1 MKTLRQILY
10 NMVHPKIGAIWQLH
24 RVSDEVSENEEMRR
38 YEIMP
43 KKLTDLI
50 EAALHKEYHFIS
62 VDQYFAMM
70 QKERYDKKF
79 IVVTLDDG
87 YADNCEIAYP
97 IFKKYNIPF
106 CIFVTKNYVQQGQKP
121 YRYLTLEQIQKL
133 NNEPLCTFG
142 SHTISHPSLHT
153 LTQEDMLEEIQTCKE
168 WLEQV
173 TQKPMDYFAYPYGS
187 YNSETIDV
195 VRHLNIKMAF
205 AAWGG
210 EIRKGKTVDHYR
222 VPRVL
227 ITQSS
232 II

>member
-38 YEIMP
+38 YEITP

-50 EAALHKEYHFIS
+50 EAALHKGYHFIS
-62 VDQYFAMM
+62 MDQLYDMV
-70 QKERYDKKF
+70 QKGKYDNRF

-87 YADNCEIAYP
+87 YADNYEIAYP

-106 CIFVTKNYVQQGQKP
+106 CIFITKNFVLQGQKP
-121 YRYLTLEQIQKL
+121 YRYLTLEQIQEL
-133 NNEPLCTFG
+133 NKEPLCTLG
-142 SHTISHPSLHT
+142 NHTISHPSLHT
-153 LTQEDMLEEIQTCKE
+153 LTQEKMLLEIQTCNE

-173 TQKPMDYFAYPYGS
+173 VQKPIRYFAYPYGS
-187 YNSETIDV
+187 YNAKTIDLL
-195 VRHLNIKMAF
+195 RQLNIKIAF

-210 EIRKGKTVDHYR
+210 EIRNGKTVDQYR

-227 ITQSS
+227 ITQST
-232 II
+232 IV